1 MVLNYP
7 IMSDYNILFWNNKKI
22 IMTHGHIFNK
32 DNLSP
37 MEDGDILLYGH
48 FHIPTAE
55 KIDEKIFL
63 NPGSI
68 SLPKEN
74 FENSYGVFQDG
85 YFIIKN
91 LEEKIIKKLKL

>member
-1 MVLNYP
+1 
-7 IMSDYNILFWNNKKI
+7 
-22 IMTHGHIFNK
+22 
-32 DNLSP
+32 
-37 MEDGDILLYGH
+37 MEEGDILLYGH
-48 FHIPTAE
+48 FHIPFAE

-74 FENSYGVFQDG
+74 FENSYGVFQED

-91 LEEKIIKKLKL
+91 LEEKIIKKFKL

>member
-1 MVLNYP
+1 MERIEFVLP
-7 IMSDYNILFWNNKKI
+7 KDIEKRSFEI
-22 IMTHGHIFNK
+22 IESELT
-32 DNLSP
+32 
-37 MEDGDILLYGH
+37 
-48 FHIPTAE
+48 E

-74 FENSYGVFQDG
+74 FENSYGVFQED

-91 LEEKIIKKLKL
+91 LEEKIIKKFKL

>member
-1 MVLNYP
+1 
-7 IMSDYNILFWNNKKI
+7 
-22 IMTHGHIFNK
+22 
-32 DNLSP
+32 

-68 SLPKEN
+68 LYLKKFRNSLW
-74 FENSYGVFQDG
+74 
-85 YFIIKN
+85 YFSRWLLYYKKSRR
-91 LEEKIIKKLKL
+91 KIIKKLKL

>member
-22 IMTHGHIFNK
+22 IMTHGHIFNE
-32 DNLSP
+32 DNLPP
-37 MEDGDILLYGH
+37 MEEGDILLYGH
-48 FHIPTAE
+48 FHIPFAE

-74 FENSYGVFQDG
+74 FENSYGVFQED

-91 LEEKIIKKLKL
+91 LEEKIIKKFKL